1 MIDNTLTW
9 NSHIETFIPKV
20 SVACFVVGAIKPF
33 VTQDT
38 LKVVY
43 HTFIHLLIMGQSFGE
58 IPHIATVFSNY
69 ERGLLKLSGV

>member
-1 MIDNTLTW
+1 MI
-9 NSHIETFIPKV
+9 IPKL
-20 SVACFVVGAIKPF
+20 SVACFVVRAIKRF

-43 HTFIHLLIMGQSFGE
+43 HTYVHSLINYVIIVGE

-69 ERGLLKLSGV
+69 KRGLLELSWV